1 MSFRNRIT
9 IDDKTFGIKS
19 GVFFLWLTRTTISID
34 ECNGIVVR
42 CSKKGKCTIF
52 FTIEDRIFNTLL
64 SGNKRAMEDLAGLI
78 SKKSGI
84 PIVEDN
90 INIEKE
96 GEKIFVKI
104 AKVKVKKFP
113 E

>member
-1 MSFRNRIT
+1 
-9 IDDKTFGIKS
+9 
-19 GVFFLWLTRTTISID
+19 
-34 ECNGIVVR
+34 
-42 CSKKGKCTIF
+42 
-52 FTIEDRIFNTLL
+52 
-64 SGNKRAMEDLAGLI
+64 MEDLAGLI